1 MRRQGE
7 VPPMVDEEK
16 MNSQIIDALTE
27 AGNIGAGHA
36 ATSLSKLLRENVMNQ
51 SSTSKFVPIHNVAEM
66 LGGADKVVAGIYTT
80 FSGELTGGILM
91 LFPEQSVN
99 TISKILTDS
108 EVHEMQLSEIQ
119 NSMLCEIGNICLC
132 WYLDAIGKLIGMDL
146 IPTPP
151 ITAYDMIGAVIDLPL
166 IELGKVADSALVI
179 LTEFKGEVH
188 EIEGIFLLLPEPESQ
203 KEMAK
208 RLGVA

>member
-1 MRRQGE
+1 MAE
-7 VPPMVDEEK
+7 EEK
-16 MNSQIIDALTE
+16 LDSLMIDALTE

-36 ATSLSKLLRENVMNQ
+36 ATSLSKMLRENIMNH
-51 SSTSKFVPIHNVAEM
+51 STTSNVVSIHKVPDA
-66 LGGADKVVAGIYTT
+66 LGGAEKIVAGIYTT

-91 LFPEQSVN
+91 LFPEKSVN
-99 TISKILTDS
+99 TISKILCES
-108 EVHEMQLSEIQ
+108 EVHNMQLSEMQ

-151 ITAYDMIGAVIDLPL
+151 VAAYDMIGAVIDLPL

-188 EIEGIFLLLPEPESQ
+188 EIEGIFLMLPEPESQ

>member
-1 MRRQGE
+1 MADGE
-7 VPPMVDEEK
+7 NMDSLVK
-16 MNSQIIDALTE
+16 DALTE

-36 ATSLSKLLRENVMNQ
+36 ATSLSKMLRENIMNS
-51 SSTSKFVPIHNVAEM
+51 SSTSKMVPIHKVPEA
-66 LGGADKVVAGIYTT
+66 LGGAEKIVAGVYTT

-99 TISKILTDS
+99 TISKILCDS
-108 EVHEMQLSEIQ
+108 EIRDTQLTEIQ

-132 WYLDAIGKLIGMDL
+132 WYLDAIGKMIGIDI

-151 ITAYDMIGAVIDLPL
+151 VAAYDMIGAVIDLPL
-166 IELGKVADSALVI
+166 IELGKVADSAFVI

>member
-1 MRRQGE
+1 MT
-7 VPPMVDEEK
+7 DEEK
-16 MNSQIIDALTE
+16 MDSLMIDALTE

-36 ATSLSKLLRENVMNQ
+36 ATSLSKMLRENIMNH
-51 SSTSKFVPIHNVAEM
+51 SSTSKLVPIHKVPEA
-66 LGGADKVVAGIYTT
+66 LGGAEKVVAGIYTT

-99 TISKILTDS
+99 TISKILCDS
-108 EVHEMQLSEIQ
+108 EIRDMKLTEIQ

-132 WYLDAIGKLIGMDL
+132 WYLEAIGKLVGIDI

-151 ITAYDMIGAVIDLPL
+151 VAAYDMIGAVIDLPL
-166 IELGKVADSALVI
+166 IELGKMADSALVI

-188 EIEGIFLLLPEPESQ
+188 EIEGIFLMLPEPESQ
-203 KEMAK
+203 REIAK

>member
-1 MRRQGE
+1 MA
-7 VPPMVDEEK
+7 DEEK
-16 MNSQIIDALTE
+16 MDSLVIDALTE

-36 ATSLSKLLRENVMNQ
+36 ATSLSKMLRENIMNH
-51 SSTSKFVPIHNVAEM
+51 SSTSRLVPIHKVPEA
-66 LGGADKVVAGIYTT
+66 LGGAEKVVAGIYTT

-99 TISKILTDS
+99 TISKILCES
-108 EVHEMQLSEIQ
+108 EIRNMQLSEMQ

-151 ITAYDMIGAVIDLPL
+151 VAAYDMIGAVIDLPL

-188 EIEGIFLLLPEPESQ
+188 DIEGIFLMLPEPESQ

>member
-1 MRRQGE
+1 MAEG
-7 VPPMVDEEK
+7 EK
-16 MNSQIIDALTE
+16 MDASVIDALTE

-36 ATSLSKLLRENVMNQ
+36 ATSLSKLLRENIMNH
-51 SSTSKFVPIHNVAEM
+51 STTSKVLPIEKVPEA
-66 LGGADKVVAGIYTT
+66 LGGAEKVVAGIYTT

-91 LFPEQSVN
+91 LFPEGSAN
-99 TISKILTDS
+99 TISKILT
-108 EVHEMQLSEIQ
+108 ESEIHMNQLTDLQ

-132 WYLDAIGKLIGMDL
+132 WYLGAISKMINIDI

-151 ITAYDMIGAVIDLPL
+151 VAAYDMIGAVIDLPL
-166 IELGKVADSALVI
+166 IQLGRVADSAMVI

-203 KEMAK
+203 QEMAK

>member
-1 MRRQGE
+1 MTE
-7 VPPMVDEEK
+7 DEK
-16 MNSQIIDALTE
+16 MDSLMIDALTE

-36 ATSLSKLLRENVMNQ
+36 ATSLSKMLRENIMNH
-51 SSTSKFVPIHNVAEM
+51 STTSKMVPIHKVPEA
-66 LGGADKVVAGIYTT
+66 LGGAEKVVAGIYTT
-80 FSGELTGGILM
+80 FTGELTGGILM
-91 LFPEQSVN
+91 LFPEGSAD
-99 TISKILTDS
+99 TISKILTETEIRNS
-108 EVHEMQLSEIQ
+108 ELTELQ

-132 WYLDAIGKLIGMDL
+132 WYLGAISKMVGIDI

-151 ITAYDMIGAVIDLPL
+151 VAAYDMIGAVIDLPL
-166 IELGKVADSALVI
+166 IEAGKIADSALVI

-188 EIEGIFLLLPEPESQ
+188 EIEGIFLMLPEPESQ

>member
-1 MRRQGE
+1 M
-7 VPPMVDEEK
+7 
-16 MNSQIIDALTE
+16 
-27 AGNIGAGHA
+27 
-36 ATSLSKLLRENVMNQ
+36 LRENIMNH
-51 SSTSKFVPIHNVAEM
+51 STTSRVVPIHKVPEV
-66 LGGADKVVAGIYTT
+66 LGGAEKIVAGIYTT

-91 LFPEQSVN
+91 LFPEQSAK
-99 TISKILTDS
+99 TISKILCDS
-108 EVHEMQLSEIQ
+108 EIRDMQVTEIQ
-119 NSMLCEIGNICLC
+119 GSMLCEIGNICLC
-132 WYLDAIGKLIGMDL
+132 WYLDAIGKLIGVEI

-151 ITAYDMIGAVIDLPL
+151 VAAYDMIGAVIDLPL

-203 KEMAK
+203 REMAK